1 MTVQNKDDIKSWRLE
16 VLLIPFI
23 PPGSY
28 RNVRFSLR
36 RDLRVARSFLK
47 MLRRSPQHVFSEGGV
62 NVALL
67 TGAPWL

>member
-1 MTVQNKDDIKSWRLE
+1 M
-16 VLLIPFI
+16 LLIPFI

-36 RDLRVARSFLK
+36 RDFESSVARSFLK
-47 MLRRSPQHVFSEGGV
+47 MLKRSPQHVFSEGGV